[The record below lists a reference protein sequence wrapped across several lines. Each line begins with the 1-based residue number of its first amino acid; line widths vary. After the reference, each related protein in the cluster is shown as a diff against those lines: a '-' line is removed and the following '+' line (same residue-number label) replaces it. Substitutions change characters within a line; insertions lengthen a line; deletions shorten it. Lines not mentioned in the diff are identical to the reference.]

1 MRYFDVDAAQRL
13 IPVLTSTFTRIRS
26 CVERIQELTRDLQQ
40 GDSAP
45 SEITNPNEP
54 GPAAEV
60 LRAERDR
67 LASEV
72 QEEIVKLEVI
82 GVEVKSL
89 EGLVDFRAIRSGRTV
104 YLCWQLGEPA
114 VGYWHELDSGFSGRR
129 PIENASAFEPSY
141 LS

>member
-26 CVERIQELTRDLQQ
+26 WVERIRELTRDLQRQ

-45 SEITNPNEP
+45 SEITNPNQP
-54 GPAAEV
+54 GPAAGVV

-72 QEEIVKLEVI
+72 QEEILKLEVI

-104 YLCWQLGEPA
+104 YLCWQLGEPS
-114 VGYWHELDSGFSGRR
+114 VGYWHEL
-129 PIENASAFEPSY
+129 
-141 LS
+141 